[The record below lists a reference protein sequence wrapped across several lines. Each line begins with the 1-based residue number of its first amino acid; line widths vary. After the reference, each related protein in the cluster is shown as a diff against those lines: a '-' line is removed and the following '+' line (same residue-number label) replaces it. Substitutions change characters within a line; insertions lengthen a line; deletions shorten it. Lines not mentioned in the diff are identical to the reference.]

1 MSTVRS
7 IPSEPLAA
15 AVHLRIEELRR
26 EADAYRV
33 VRDARSARRRSGAPA
48 SRRAASAWPASV
60 VAALRDS
67 LSGGSVSASGEDR
80 GAVHHGTAPCGA

>member
-26 EADAYRV
+26 EAEAYRV
-33 VRDARSARRRSGAPA
+33 LRDARSARRRPRVVA
-48 SRRAASAWPASV
+48 SRRAASAWPAAV
-60 VAALRDS
+60 VTALRNS
-67 LSGGSVSASGEDR
+67 LSGPSVSPTEDR
-80 GAVHHGTAPCGA
+80 GVVHHGTAPCGA